1 MDKKENIKKILEK
14 IQEAEYVL
22 VGLGQYFDMQYFL
35 SMQEGYREIIEKLQ
49 ESHALWME
57 PYVDTCCRKQFAPK
71 LEDEM
76 TKGLQNLAEILEKK
90 SYFVVSTSTN
100 RTLRE
105 IPWKKLLIKKERY
118 VNPCGEW
125 SKLQCPDGCPEGL
138 LPVTDNEEKI
148 LRDWYQNMKKE
159 ISGFPI
165 WESVQ
170 IVARNLF
177 LIISMR
183 SSMTKRDTWRIGQ
196 NIITG
201 FKIHGII
208 DW

>member
-57 PYVDTCCRKQFAPK
+57 PYVDTCCRKQFSPK

-138 LPVTDNEEKI
+138 
-148 LRDWYQNMKKE
+148 R
-159 ISGFPI
+159 I

>member
-1 MDKKENIKKILEK
+1 METKENIEKMLKK

-49 ESHALWME
+49 ESRALWME
-57 PYVDTCCRKQFAPK
+57 PYVDACYRKQFAPK

-105 IPWKKLLIKKERY
+105 IHWKKLLIKR
-118 VNPCGEW
+118 
-125 SKLQCPDGCPEGL
+125 
-138 LPVTDNEEKI
+138 
-148 LRDWYQNMKKE
+148 
-159 ISGFPI
+159 
-165 WESVQ
+165 SV
-170 IVARNLF
+170 
-177 LIISMR
+177 M
-183 SSMTKRDTWRIGQ
+183 
-196 NIITG
+196 
-201 FKIHGII
+201 
-208 DW
+208 

>member
-90 SYFVVSTSTN
+90 SYFVVFN
-100 RTLRE
+100 YYKLRTYS
-105 IPWKKLLIKKERY
+105 PSASPK
-118 VNPCGEW
+118 
-125 SKLQCPDGCPEGL
+125 
-138 LPVTDNEEKI
+138 
-148 LRDWYQNMKKE
+148 
-159 ISGFPI
+159 
-165 WESVQ
+165 
-170 IVARNLF
+170 
-177 LIISMR
+177 
-183 SSMTKRDTWRIGQ
+183 
-196 NIITG
+196 
-201 FKIHGII
+201 
-208 DW
+208 

>member
-57 PYVDTCCRKQFAPK
+57 PYVDTCFRKQFAPK

-90 SYFVVSTSTN
+90 VILLY
-100 RTLRE
+100 LR
-105 IPWKKLLIKKERY
+105 
-118 VNPCGEW
+118 
-125 SKLQCPDGCPEGL
+125 
-138 LPVTDNEEKI
+138 LPIAPYGK
-148 LRDWYQNMKKE
+148 
-159 ISGFPI
+159 FPGKNF
-165 WESVQ
+165 S
-170 IVARNLF
+170 LK
-177 LIISMR
+177 R
-183 SSMTKRDTWRIGQ
+183 SAM
-196 NIITG
+196 
-201 FKIHGII
+201 
-208 DW
+208 

>member
-49 ESHALWME
+49 ESHAIWME

-118 VNPCGEW
+118 VNPVGNGVNY
-125 SKLQCPDGCPEGL
+125 SA
-138 LPVTDNEEKI
+138 
-148 LRDWYQNMKKE
+148 RM
-159 ISGFPI
+159 
-165 WESVQ
+165 
-170 IVARNLF
+170 VARKDFCL
-177 LIISMR
+177 
-183 SSMTKRDTWRIGQ
+183 
-196 NIITG
+196 
-201 FKIHGII
+201 
-208 DW
+208 

>member
-159 ISGFPI
+159 ISGFRI

>member
-1 MDKKENIKKILEK
+1 
-14 IQEAEYVL
+14 
-22 VGLGQYFDMQYFL
+22 MQYFL

-90 SYFVVSTSTN
+90 MLFCCIYVYQIAPYGKF
-100 RTLRE
+100 
-105 IPWKKLLIKKERY
+105 PGKKLLIKNGALCKSLVGNG
-118 VNPCGEW
+118 VNY
-125 SKLQCPDGCPEGL
+125 SARMDCPEGL

-148 LRDWYQNMKKE
+148 LRDWYQNMKKRRFQD
-159 ISGFPI
+159 SGI

-170 IVARNLF
+170 IVARK
-177 LIISMR
+177 LIFNNIYAEQYDEKGYLENWAEYHNWLQNTWNHRLVILEIGEGTRIS
-183 SSMTKRDTWRIGQ
+183 
-196 NIITG
+196 
-201 FKIHGII
+201 IHYEKSF
-208 DW
+208 